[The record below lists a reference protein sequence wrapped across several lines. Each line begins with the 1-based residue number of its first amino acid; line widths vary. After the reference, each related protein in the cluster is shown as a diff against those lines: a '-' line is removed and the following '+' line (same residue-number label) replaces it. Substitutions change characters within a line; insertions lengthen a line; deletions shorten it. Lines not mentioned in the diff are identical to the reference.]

1 MWLDMFY
8 VTVLSI
14 RCTRC
19 SKSKENGLKN
29 VIFGD
34 FILYVVATFWLSEL
48 DGHYVSTYMK

>member
-19 SKSKENGLKN
+19 SKSKENCLKN